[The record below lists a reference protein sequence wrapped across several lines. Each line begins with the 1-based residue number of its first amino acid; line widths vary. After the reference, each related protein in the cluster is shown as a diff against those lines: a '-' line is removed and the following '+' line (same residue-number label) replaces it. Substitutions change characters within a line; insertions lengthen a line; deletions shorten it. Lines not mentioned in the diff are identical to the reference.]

1 MVRGKRPG
9 EFEQVVLLTLAGFRS
24 DASGRDV
31 YERLIDATGRDVS
44 LAAVHITLQRLH
56 EKGWVRCETSSPS
69 PNEGGKPRRRYALGA
84 EGARVLAD
92 LRSQLDRLWGDAR
105 QHPLLADDRG

>member
-24 DASGRDV
+24 DATGREV
-31 YERLIDATGRDVS
+31 YERLTETTGREVS

-56 EKGWVRCETSSPS
+56 EKGWARCHTSAPAAS
-69 PNEGGKPRRRYALGA
+69 EGGKPRRRYALGPD
-84 EGARVLAD
+84 GARMLGD
-92 LRSQLDRLWGDAR
+92 LREQFDRLWGEASV
-105 QHPLLADDRG
+105 HPLLADDRG